1 VIAEHLARE
10 KFRQALEPV
19 SAGLYP
25 QTATDTRHALDALRQ
40 CGIKIPHHQ
49 PKAVRF
55 VDLDSFDLIVTMDR
69 EVYDLFLESFP
80 AVSTRKIEQW
90 DVADPWDKDEAYR
103 TCVENVLTKMK
114 TLVGRLESSDFADAK

>member
-1 VIAEHLARE
+1 
-10 KFRQALEPV
+10 
-19 SAGLYP
+19 
-25 QTATDTRHALDALRQ
+25 
-40 CGIKIPHHQ
+40 
-49 PKAVRF
+49 
-55 VDLDSFDLIVTMDR
+55 MDR